1 MIHGRVPARRR
12 RLRLLLAGVVAGALC
27 AALPAAAGAIS
38 YVAMGDSYT
47 SAPGVLPEAP
57 GSLPNCGQ
65 SEFNYPHLAAAALK
79 LSLTDVSCG
88 GAKTENFTVGQK
100 VGAEEE
106 NPPQFNALSESTEV
120 VSVGMGGNDGNL
132 FGTLLQ
138 GCTELSFTH
147 PEEKATCKNH
157 FETFV
162 KTTFEADKA
171 PFEKA
176 LQEIHTLAPK
186 AKLFVVGY
194 PDIAPKMGTC
204 KPQVPWKEEDLKW
217 FRGKVEKL
225 GNANLKK
232 EVKANGG
239 IFVETFKPSEGHDFC
254 QAPGTRWIEPIFGS
268 LTGVAV
274 HPNAEGEEAD
284 AFRVEQAMLN
294 AGVR

>member
-1 MIHGRVPARRR
+1 MRGGRTGGRKR
-12 RLRLLLAGVVAGALC
+12 RLVRRDGRLLHVGERASCRVR
-27 AALPAAAGAIS
+27 PAPPADC
-38 YVAMGDSYT
+38 V
-47 SAPGVLPEAP
+47 
-57 GSLPNCGQ
+57 Q
-65 SEFNYPHLAAAALK
+65 SEANYPHLVAAALK

-88 GAKTENFTVGQK
+88 GAKTENFTVAQH
-100 VGAEEE
+100 EDQ
-106 NPPQFNALSESTEV
+106 PPQFNALSESTEV

-132 FGTLLQ
+132 FGTLLE
-138 GCTELSFTH
+138 GCTKLSFTH
-147 PEEKATCKNH
+147 PEEKNACKNAY
-157 FETFV
+157 ESFV
-162 KTTFEADKA
+162 QTTFAADKA

-225 GNANLKK
+225 GNKQLKA
-232 EVKANGG
+232 EARANGAV
-239 IFVETFKPSEGHDFC
+239 FVETFKPSEGHDFC

-268 LTGVAV
+268 LTGVPV
-274 HPNAEGEEAD
+274 HPNAAGEEAD
-284 AFRVEQAMLN
+284 AFRVQQAMLN